1 MPTVLVVVLV
11 VPATFPVAVKVGQ
24 SISGPIQSCVVRLEQ
39 LADGDLRS
47 PTPVARSKDE
57 TAKLTMALDTT
68 ILRLNDVLQD
78 ASHHLGKL
86 ALDTTELKL
95 ASPAGGRDFSLS
107 SSHPKSAPRCFW
119 P

>member
-1 MPTVLVVVLV
+1 ML
-11 VPATFPVAVKVGQ
+11 ATFPVAVKVGQ

-78 ASHHLGKL
+78 ASHHLGKM
-86 ALDTTELKL
+86 AQ
-95 ASPAGGRDFSLS
+95 GDF
-107 SSHPKSAPRCFW
+107 RENITRTYWGDFVTME
-119 P
+119 

>member
-11 VPATFPVAVKVGQ
+11 VPATFPVAVKVGR

-68 ILRLNDVLQD
+68 
-78 ASHHLGKL
+78 
-86 ALDTTELKL
+86 ELKL

>member
-68 ILRLNDVLQD
+68 
-78 ASHHLGKL
+78 
-86 ALDTTELKL
+86 ELKL

>member
-11 VPATFPVAVKVGQ
+11 VLATFPVAVKVGQ

-68 ILRLNDVLQD
+68 
-78 ASHHLGKL
+78 
-86 ALDTTELKL
+86 ELKL

-107 SSHPKSAPRCFW
+107 SSRPKSAPRCFW

>member
-1 MPTVLVVVLV
+1 MLTVLVVVLV
-11 VPATFPVAVKVGQ
+11 VPTTFPVAVKVGQ

-47 PTPVARSKDE
+47 PTPAARSKDE
-57 TAKLTMALDTT
+57 TAKLTM
-68 ILRLNDVLQD
+68 
-78 ASHHLGKL
+78 